1 MHHFDRQDRN
11 RFESNPVQTC
21 SDNETVRSDIHS
33 DNETLPEIPLR
44 RSRSKS
50 LPKDILFR
58 NFVASR
64 GRPRQKRNGGPANPG
79 RRVHVNEVN
88 AGGTLKETNFTTKET
103 KKRGRP
109 VGSKNKP
116 KQPGIENQKSKKP
129 GPGQSRSSANISK
142 TVNDFIESLDR
153 SSINSEVPS
162 RISRP
167 VTSDNRLNR
176 CKKSTRTFSTEL
188 DAIAESIESPE
199 LTPHTSI
206 SSSRVTRSM
215 STKQRLTTT
224 SPSSHHEHFSEIFVG
239 GLLLSY

>member
-1 MHHFDRQDRN
+1 M
-11 RFESNPVQTC
+11 
-21 SDNETVRSDIHS
+21 
-33 DNETLPEIPLR
+33 
-44 RSRSKS
+44 
-50 LPKDILFR
+50 FR

-142 TVNDFIESLDR
+142 TVNDFIELLDRSR

-176 CKKSTRTFSTEL
+176 CKKSTRMFSTEL

-224 SPSSHHEHFSEIFVG
+224 SPSSHHEHDIGEDAESYEICPTCHFELDGTENEVLCPKCQNKIHLDCFRG
-239 GLLLSY
+239 DGCQCNS